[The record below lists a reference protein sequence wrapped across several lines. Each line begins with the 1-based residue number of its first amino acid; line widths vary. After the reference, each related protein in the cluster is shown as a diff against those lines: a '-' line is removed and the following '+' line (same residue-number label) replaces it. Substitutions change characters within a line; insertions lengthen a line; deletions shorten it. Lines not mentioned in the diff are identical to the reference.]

1 MTRLDRSQYA
11 VLFVDDEPHNLVTF
25 RYAMDDQFKVLTAGS
40 AEEALRILE
49 SNDDIVVLVAD
60 QRMPKTSGVEL
71 CARTKA
77 LRPEVVRMI
86 ATAYADIHEAIE
98 AINHGHVVRY
108 IVKPWRNEELA
119 VVLETA
125 IDFAHMQRTMQD
137 MELRLLRAGQAR
149 VAVAVHDEVL
159 HEITNPL
166 TIVKCSID
174 RTLELLDHLL
184 ASGLVHDDHK
194 THAMLLEAREEQQA
208 AISAVD
214 HVSAVAR
221 RLQKRDDSAHGEERA
236 CDAARAIDS
245 TVRIVRRQVERIA
258 SLEVVLE
265 DEPVVQLEASA
276 VGQIVLNLVL
286 NAAQA
291 IEARKLTDR
300 TIRVS
305 LASDEDEAVIVVA
318 DDGPGIA
325 GELLPRIF
333 DPYMTTRA
341 NGSGVGLALV
351 RDIAVRAGG
360 TVRARSS
367 EGEGSRFEVRLPR
380 SRESLRPSG
389 LLVS

>member
-1 MTRLDRSQYA
+1 MRLDRSQYA

-25 RYAMDDQFKVLTAGS
+25 RYAMDDQFNVLTAGG
-40 AEEALRILE
+40 ADEALKILE
-49 SNDDIVVLVAD
+49 SNENVVVLVAD

-71 CARTKA
+71 CARAKA
-77 LRPEVVRMI
+77 LRPDVVRMI

-119 VVLETA
+119 IVLETA

-174 RTLELLDHLL
+174 RTLEVLDKVLED
-184 ASGLVHDDHK
+184 GLGPD
-194 THAMLLEAREEQQA
+194 ALRARALLLEARDEQQSA
-208 AISAVD
+208 ASAVD

-221 RLQKRDDSAHGEERA
+221 RLQKRDEGDHGEDGA
-236 CDAARAIDS
+236 CDAARAVDS
-245 TVRIVRRQVERIA
+245 TVRIVRRQIERIA
-258 SLEVVLE
+258 GLELNLE
-265 DEPVVQLEASA
+265 DEPLVQVEASA

-291 IEARKLTDR
+291 IEVAKLSGR
-300 TIRVS
+300 TIRIS
-305 LASDEDEAVIVVA
+305 LSSDDEDAVLIVA
-318 DDGPGIA
+318 DDGPGIS

-333 DPYMTTRA
+333 DAYMTTRPG
-341 NGSGVGLALV
+341 GSGVGLALV
-351 RDIAVRAGG
+351 RDIAMRAGG

-380 SRESLRPSG
+380 VREALADA
-389 LLVS
+389 

>member
-1 MTRLDRSQYA
+1 MRLDRSQYA

-25 RYAMDDQFKVLTAGS
+25 RYAMDDQFNVLTAGS
-40 AEEALRILE
+40 AEDALRILE
-49 SNDDIVVLVAD
+49 TNDDVVVLVAD

-71 CARTKA
+71 CARAKTV
-77 LRPEVVRMI
+77 RPDVVRMI

-98 AINHGHVVRY
+98 AINRGHVVRY
-108 IVKPWRNEELA
+108 IVKPWRNEELS

-149 VAVAVHDEVL
+149 VAVAVHDEVV

-166 TIVKCSID
+166 TIVKCSLD
-174 RTLELLDHLL
+174 RTLELIDKVL
-184 ASGLVHDDHK
+184 ADNMRDGLQAR
-194 THAMLLEAREEQQA
+194 AMLLEAREEQQSA
-208 AISAVD
+208 VTAVD

-221 RLQKRDDSAHGEERA
+221 RLHRRDESLPGEERA
-236 CDAARAIDS
+236 CDAGRAVDS
-245 TVRIVRRQVERIA
+245 TVRIVRRQIERVA
-258 SLEVVLE
+258 ALELVLD
-265 DEPVVQLEASA
+265 DEPQVQVEASA

-291 IEARKLTDR
+291 IESRKLTGR

-305 LASDEDEAVIVVA
+305 LGSEGNEAVLVVA
-318 DDGPGIA
+318 DDGPGIS
-325 GELLPRIF
+325 GELLPRVF
-333 DPYMTTRA
+333 DAYITTRP

-351 RDIAVRAGG
+351 RDIAQRAGG
-360 TVRARSS
+360 SVRARSS

-380 SRESLRPSG
+380 VPDIAN
-389 LLVS
+389 VN

>member
-1 MTRLDRSQYA
+1 MAVDQSHYA

-40 AEEALRILE
+40 AEEALRVLE
-49 SNDDIVVLVAD
+49 TNHDVVVLVAD
-60 QRMPKTSGVEL
+60 QRMPKMSGVEL

-77 LRPEVVRMI
+77 VRPDVVRMI

-119 VVLETA
+119 SVLETA

-137 MELRLLRAGQAR
+137 MEMRLLRAGQAR
-149 VAVAVHDEVL
+149 IAVAVHDEVI

-166 TIVKCSID
+166 TIVKCAID
-174 RTLELLDHLL
+174 RTLEVLDKVLEDGHL
-184 ASGLVHDDHK
+184 HDQG
-194 THAMLLEAREEQQA
+194 ARALLLEAREEQQA

-221 RLQKRDDSAHGEERA
+221 RLQKGEDSPHSEERT

-245 TVRIVRRQVERIA
+245 TVRIVRRQIERIA
-258 SLEVVLE
+258 ALEVAFE
-265 DEPVVQLEASA
+265 DEPVVAVEASA
-276 VGQIVLNLVL
+276 LGQIVLNLVL

-291 IEARKLTDR
+291 IEARKLIDR
-300 TIRVS
+300 TIRVNLS
-305 LASDEDEAVIVVA
+305 NDGNEAVLLVT
-318 DDGPGIA
+318 DDGPGIS

-333 DPYMTTRA
+333 DAYMTTRP

-351 RDIAVRAGG
+351 RDIAMRAGG
-360 TVRARSS
+360 AVRARSA

-380 SRESLRPSG
+380 APQSLRPIARD
-389 LLVS
+389 VQ

>member
-1 MTRLDRSQYA
+1 MRLDRSQYA

-25 RYAMDDQFKVLTAGS
+25 RYAMDDQFNVLTASG
-40 AEEALRILE
+40 ADEALKILE
-49 SNDDIVVLVAD
+49 SNENVVVLVAD

-71 CARTKA
+71 CARAKA
-77 LRPEVVRMI
+77 LRPDVVRMI

-108 IVKPWRNEELA
+108 IVKPWRNEELSI
-119 VVLETA
+119 VLETA

-174 RTLELLDHLL
+174 RTLEVLDKVLED
-184 ASGLVHDDHK
+184 GLPPEALRVR
-194 THAMLLEAREEQQA
+194 ALLLEAREEQQSA
-208 AISAVD
+208 ASAVD

-221 RLQKRDDSAHGEERA
+221 RLQKRDESATGEDGA
-236 CDAARAIDS
+236 CDAARAVDS

-258 SLEVVLE
+258 GLELNLE
-265 DEPVVQLEASA
+265 DEPLVQVEASA

-291 IEARKLTDR
+291 IEVAKLSGR

-305 LASDEDEAVIVVA
+305 LSSDDEDAVLIVA
-318 DDGPGIA
+318 DDGPGIS

-333 DPYMTTRA
+333 DAYMTTRPG
-341 NGSGVGLALV
+341 GSGVGLALV
-351 RDIAVRAGG
+351 RDIAMRAGG

-380 SRESLRPSG
+380 VREAMAEA
-389 LLVS
+389 

>member
-1 MTRLDRSQYA
+1 MRLDRSQYS

-25 RYAMDDQFKVLTAGS
+25 RYAMDDQFNVLTAGS
-40 AEEALRILE
+40 ADEAMKILE
-49 SNDDIVVLVAD
+49 SNENVVVLVAD

-71 CARTKA
+71 CARAKVA
-77 LRPEVVRMI
+77 RPDVVRMI

-174 RTLELLDHLL
+174 RTLEVLDKVLEDGIGPDAL
-184 ASGLVHDDHK
+184 RARAL
-194 THAMLLEAREEQQA
+194 LLEAREEQQSA
-208 AISAVD
+208 ASAVD

-221 RLQKRDDSAHGEERA
+221 RLQKRDDGDNGEDGA
-236 CDAARAIDS
+236 CDAARAVDS
-245 TVRIVRRQVERIA
+245 TVRIVRRQIERVA
-258 SLEVVLE
+258 GLEVTLE
-265 DEPVVQLEASA
+265 DEPYVQVEASA

-291 IEARKLTDR
+291 IESSKLSGR

-305 LASDEDEAVIVVA
+305 LSSDDEDAVLIVA
-318 DDGPGIA
+318 DDGPGIS

-333 DPYMTTRA
+333 DAYMSTRPG
-341 NGSGVGLALV
+341 GSGVGLALV
-351 RDIAVRAGG
+351 RDIAMRAGG

-380 SRESLRPSG
+380 MREA
-389 LLVS
+389 VVQA

>member
-1 MTRLDRSQYA
+1 MRLDRSQYA

-25 RYAMDDQFKVLTAGS
+25 RYAMDDQFNVLTAGS
-40 AEEALRILE
+40 ADEALKILE
-49 SNDDIVVLVAD
+49 SNENVVVLVAD
-60 QRMPKTSGVEL
+60 QRMPRTSGVEL
-71 CARTKA
+71 CARAKVS
-77 LRPEVVRMI
+77 RPDVVRMI

-174 RTLELLDHLL
+174 RTLEVLDKVLEDGL
-184 ASGLVHDDHK
+184 APDALR
-194 THAMLLEAREEQQA
+194 ARALLLEARDEQQSA
-208 AISAVD
+208 SSAVD

-221 RLQKRDDSAHGEERA
+221 RLQKRDDGNTDEDGA
-236 CDAARAIDS
+236 CDAARAVDS

-258 SLEVVLE
+258 GLEVTLE
-265 DEPVVQLEASA
+265 DEPHVQVEASA

-291 IEARKLTDR
+291 IEVSKLTGR

-305 LASDEDEAVIVVA
+305 LSSDDEDAVLIVA

-333 DPYMTTRA
+333 DAYMTTRPG
-341 NGSGVGLALV
+341 GSGVGLALV
-351 RDIAVRAGG
+351 RDIAMRAGG

-380 SRESLRPSG
+380 VREALIQA
-389 LLVS
+389 

>member
-1 MTRLDRSQYA
+1 MRLDRSQYA

-25 RYAMDDQFKVLTAGS
+25 RYAMDDQFNVLTAGN
-40 AEEALRILE
+40 ADDALKILE
-49 SNDDIVVLVAD
+49 ANENVVVLVAD

-71 CARTKA
+71 CARAKVV
-77 LRPEVVRMI
+77 RPDVVRMI
-86 ATAYADIHEAIE
+86 ATAYADIHEAID

-174 RTLELLDHLL
+174 RTLEIIDKVLED
-184 ASGLVHDDHK
+184 GLSPD
-194 THAMLLEAREEQQA
+194 ALRARALLLEAREEQQSA
-208 AISAVD
+208 SSAVD

-221 RLQKRDDSAHGEERA
+221 RLQKRDDHQPIGEDSACE
-236 CDAARAIDS
+236 AARAVDS

-258 SLEVVLE
+258 GLELTLE
-265 DEPVVQLEASA
+265 DEPLVQVEASA

-291 IEARKLTDR
+291 IETAKLNGR
-300 TIRVS
+300 TIRVTLS
-305 LASDEDEAVIVVA
+305 SDDEDAVLVVA
-318 DDGPGIA
+318 DDGPGIS

-333 DPYMTTRA
+333 DAYMTTRPG
-341 NGSGVGLALV
+341 GSGVGLALV
-351 RDIAVRAGG
+351 RDIAMRAGG

-380 SRESLRPSG
+380 VRES
-389 LLVS
+389 VIDA

>member
-1 MTRLDRSQYA
+1 MRLDRSQYA

-25 RYAMDDQFKVLTAGS
+25 RYAMDDQFNVLTAGG
-40 AEEALRILE
+40 AEEALKILE
-49 SNDDIVVLVAD
+49 SNENVVVLVAD

-71 CARTKA
+71 CARAKVS
-77 LRPEVVRMI
+77 RPDVVRMI
-86 ATAYADIHEAIE
+86 ATAYADIHEAID

-174 RTLELLDHLL
+174 RTLEILDKVLEE
-184 ASGLVHDDHK
+184 GLSPE
-194 THAMLLEAREEQQA
+194 ALRARALLLEAREEQQSA
-208 AISAVD
+208 SSAVD

-221 RLQKRDDSAHGEERA
+221 RLQKRDETQPGGEDGA
-236 CDAARAIDS
+236 CEAARAVDS

-258 SLEVVLE
+258 GLELTLE
-265 DEPVVQLEASA
+265 DEPLVQVEASA

-291 IEARKLTDR
+291 IETAKLNGR
-300 TIRVS
+300 TIRVTLS
-305 LASDEDEAVIVVA
+305 SDDEDAVLVVA

-333 DPYMTTRA
+333 DAYMTTRPG
-341 NGSGVGLALV
+341 GSGVGLALV
-351 RDIAVRAGG
+351 RDIAMRAGG

-380 SRESLRPSG
+380 VRESIIDA
-389 LLVS
+389 

>member
-1 MTRLDRSQYA
+1 MRLDRSQYA

-25 RYAMDDQFKVLTAGS
+25 RYAMDDQFNVLTAGG
-40 AEEALRILE
+40 AEEALKILE
-49 SNDDIVVLVAD
+49 SNENVVVLVAD

-71 CARTKA
+71 CARAKVS
-77 LRPEVVRMI
+77 RPDVVRMI
-86 ATAYADIHEAIE
+86 ATAYADIHEAID

-174 RTLELLDHLL
+174 RTLEILDKVLED
-184 ASGLVHDDHK
+184 GLSPE
-194 THAMLLEAREEQQA
+194 ALRARALLLEAREEQQSA
-208 AISAVD
+208 SSAVD

-221 RLQKRDDSAHGEERA
+221 RLQKRDETQPGGEDGA
-236 CDAARAIDS
+236 CEAARAVDS
-245 TVRIVRRQVERIA
+245 TVRIVRRQIERIA
-258 SLEVVLE
+258 GLELTLE
-265 DEPVVQLEASA
+265 DEPLVQVEASA

-291 IEARKLTDR
+291 IETAKLNGR
-300 TIRVS
+300 TIRVTLS
-305 LASDEDEAVIVVA
+305 SDDEDAVLVVA

-333 DPYMTTRA
+333 DAYMTTRPG
-341 NGSGVGLALV
+341 GSGVGLALV
-351 RDIAVRAGG
+351 RDIAMRAGG

-380 SRESLRPSG
+380 VRES
-389 LLVS
+389 VIDA

>member
-1 MTRLDRSQYA
+1 MRLDRSQYA

-25 RYAMDDQFKVLTAGS
+25 RYAMDDQFNVLTAGG
-40 AEEALRILE
+40 ADEALKILE
-49 SNDDIVVLVAD
+49 SNENVVVLVAD
-60 QRMPKTSGVEL
+60 QRMPRTSGVEL
-71 CARTKA
+71 CARAKA
-77 LRPEVVRMI
+77 LRPDVVRMI

-174 RTLELLDHLL
+174 RTLEVLDKVLEDGIGPEAL
-184 ASGLVHDDHK
+184 RARAL
-194 THAMLLEAREEQQA
+194 LLEAREEQQSA
-208 AISAVD
+208 ASAVD

-221 RLQKRDDSAHGEERA
+221 RLQKRDDGLNDEDQA
-236 CDAARAIDS
+236 CDAARAVDS

-258 SLEVVLE
+258 VLELNLE
-265 DEPVVQLEASA
+265 DEPLVQVEASA

-291 IEARKLTDR
+291 IETSKLGGR
-300 TIRVS
+300 TIKVS
-305 LASDEDEAVIVVA
+305 LSSDDEDAVLIVT

-333 DPYMTTRA
+333 DAYMTTRPG
-341 NGSGVGLALV
+341 GSGVGLALV
-351 RDIAVRAGG
+351 RDIAMRAGG

-380 SRESLRPSG
+380 VREALAQA
-389 LLVS
+389 

>member
-1 MTRLDRSQYA
+1 MRLDRSQYA

-25 RYAMDDQFKVLTAGS
+25 RYAMDDQFNVLTAGS
-40 AEEALRILE
+40 ADEALRILE
-49 SNDDIVVLVAD
+49 SDENVVVLVAD

-71 CARTKA
+71 CARAKV
-77 LRPEVVRMI
+77 LRPDVVRMI

-119 VVLETA
+119 IVLETA

-174 RTLELLDHLL
+174 RTLEIVDKVLEDGL
-184 ASGLVHDDHK
+184 APEALR
-194 THAMLLEAREEQQA
+194 ARALLLEAREEQQSA
-208 AISAVD
+208 ASAVD
-214 HVSAVAR
+214 HISAVAR
-221 RLQKRDDSAHGEERA
+221 RLQKRDDGAASGEDGA
-236 CDAARAIDS
+236 CDAARAVDS
-245 TVRIVRRQVERIA
+245 TVRIVRRQIERVA
-258 SLEVVLE
+258 GLELNLE
-265 DEPVVQLEASA
+265 DEPLVQVEASA

-291 IEARKLTDR
+291 IEAAKLGGR
-300 TIRVS
+300 TIQVTLS
-305 LASDEDEAVIVVA
+305 SDDEDAVLVVS
-318 DDGPGIA
+318 DDGPGIS

-333 DPYMTTRA
+333 DAYMTTRPG
-341 NGSGVGLALV
+341 GSGVGLALV
-351 RDIAVRAGG
+351 RDIAMRAGG
-360 TVRARSS
+360 TVRARSA

-380 SRESLRPSG
+380 LREAV
-389 LLVS
+389 VSA

>member
-1 MTRLDRSQYA
+1 MRLDRSQYA

-25 RYAMDDQFKVLTAGS
+25 RYAMDDQFNVLTAGG
-40 AEEALRILE
+40 AEEALKILE
-49 SNDDIVVLVAD
+49 SNENVVVLVAD

-71 CARTKA
+71 CARAKVS
-77 LRPEVVRMI
+77 RPDVVRMI
-86 ATAYADIHEAIE
+86 ATAYADIHEAID

-174 RTLELLDHLL
+174 RTLEILDKVLED
-184 ASGLVHDDHK
+184 GLSPE
-194 THAMLLEAREEQQA
+194 ALRARALLLEAREEQQSA
-208 AISAVD
+208 SSAVD

-221 RLQKRDDSAHGEERA
+221 RLQKRDETQPGGEDGA
-236 CDAARAIDS
+236 CEAARAVDS

-258 SLEVVLE
+258 GLELTLE
-265 DEPVVQLEASA
+265 DEPLVQVEASA

-291 IEARKLTDR
+291 IETAKLNGR
-300 TIRVS
+300 TIRVTLS
-305 LASDEDEAVIVVA
+305 SDDEDAVLVVA

-333 DPYMTTRA
+333 DAYMTTRQG
-341 NGSGVGLALV
+341 GSGVGLALV
-351 RDIAVRAGG
+351 RDIAMRAGG

-380 SRESLRPSG
+380 VRES
-389 LLVS
+389 VIDA